1 MPDTIEPRLTNEQ
14 LAACAST
21 LALMRQLGPE
31 HFDMDH
37 WFVPLDSSYES
48 TTDGTLTDPGDPCGT
63 AACLAGT
70 AIWAC
75 NIEVVPFTA
84 GLPWWHREQE
94 MQDRVRHTLGI
105 DVGYAEHG
113 ERTERSWFNVG
124 RWPGYALDELHR
136 RWAMLVEREGIERF
150 VDIDSWE
157 NEEHRHRLEYEVVE
171 WVLDDLVHGNRMHWW
186 DPMRYE
192 PSRDDD

>member
-1 MPDTIEPRLTNEQ
+1 MPGTIEPRLTNEQ
-14 LAACAST
+14 LAACAAT
-21 LALMRQLGPE
+21 LSLMRQLGPD

-37 WFVPLDSSYES
+37 WFRDLSDAEES
-48 TTDGTLTDPGDPCGT
+48 TTDGSLCDPGNPCGT

-70 AIWAC
+70 AVWAC
-75 NIEVVPFTA
+75 KIPVIPFTA
-84 GLPWWHREQE
+84 DLPWWERESQ
-94 MQDRVRHTLGI
+94 MQDRIRNTLGLST
-105 DVGYAEHG
+105 GYLEHG
-113 ERTERSWFNVG
+113 YSTERSWFNVG

-150 VDIDSWE
+150 DIDSWE